1 MKLLSHA
8 QTSALGFFFKKYSV
22 IDYTFLLR
30 LPTDIDFL

>member
-8 QTSALGFFFKKYSV
+8 QTSALGFFKKYSV